1 MEKEKQ
7 YKNAGSAPHPPRS
20 ASPLRSSKNLGG
32 LSWLRWP
39 LEHYS
44 IMLLI
49 IAILFMLG
57 IYGMHI
63 MPKDEFPHATI
74 RQGVVVAVYPGATS
88 EEIEQQVARPLER
101 YLFTFGEVKRSKTTT
116 TSQNDM
122 CIAMVELNDDVNNKD
137 EVWSKIKHG
146 LNAFKSQLP
155 AGVLA
160 IVVNDDFGNTSALLI
175 AIESGQRSYRELR
188 EYSDNLSDRLR
199 RIPSVANVKL
209 FGEQKEQIS
218 LYVDRQRLQAY
229 GIGQQMLFSRLQSQ
243 GITTMSGSISDDD
256 QQVPIHVEATENSVE
271 EVANQ
276 IIFSDPATGNVVRVR
291 DVARVVREYDSNSSR
306 IEQDGHPCV
315 LLSMEM
321 TPGNNV
327 VQYGAEVD
335 RVLKEFR
342 ESELPD
348 DVTITR
354 IADKPKVVSMSITSF
369 LRDLLISMAVII
381 LVMMVLFPLRSAIVA
396 AITIPLSTF
405 VSVAIMYMVGIE
417 LNIVTLAALI
427 VVLGMIVDNA
437 IVVIDGYLEY
447 LGKGYEPK
455 EAAIESARQ
464 YFMPMMLATLCICA
478 IFYPFLITMK
488 GVFHDC
494 LEDFPWTITINLMV
508 SLVLAVT
515 VIPFLEVKIIK
526 KPQQQ
531 THPLPLPAVRGV
543 ITSAAEEPADS
554 PPSQRGAGGG
564 SITRWVQKTY
574 DGVLNK
580 TFRHPWLT
588 MLIGLGVILLS
599 LIIVPALKIRLFP
612 YADRD
617 QFAVEIFLPDGKGLK
632 ETEAVADSV
641 YRVLSNDERIT
652 GITSFIGCSSPR
664 FMDAY
669 APQMA
674 GKNYAQF
681 IVNTTSDKATLELL
695 ANYQP
700 QLSEAFPNAYVK
712 FKRLDYLSV
721 PELEYRF
728 YSDNLDSLHVVA
740 ERLMER
746 MREMPELEWVH
757 TDFLQPYPIIN
768 VELDPVASAQLGLT
782 RTTAAIALSATTS
795 DLRVGQIWERRQ
807 VGDHSSGMGDYELPI
822 VVKDHADI
830 TFSDIQNVG
839 IATPVTMLSGGLNTT
854 NSTVP
859 LRQVAK
865 VTPKWTESR
874 IMHRGGE
881 RCITVTA
888 QFKQGVFTSPVE
900 QRIASIMQ
908 REIKLPQG
916 VRCEVGGEIEYG
928 DEALPQIFGGIAIAM
943 LIVFFFLLFNFK
955 KYGITLVCM
964 VALALMIPGA
974 LIGLGLMNRAL
985 GLTSIFGLIT
995 LMGMIM
1001 RNEILIFEHANELV
1015 KRSLTPNPSPKERG
1029 VDTLASEEGNLQ
1041 DYSLPSPL
1049 GEGQGVRL
1057 YNEAVRQAAYDAG
1070 KRRMVPIFLTTAT
1083 TAVGVVPMIIAQS
1096 SFWMPVG
1103 VTIFAGGIG
1112 SLILVVTMLP
1122 VVYWKVNLK
1131 KKENPP
1137 PSPSL

>member
-1 MEKEKQ
+1 MKQ
-7 YKNAGSAPHPPRS
+7 MN
-20 ASPLRSSKNLGG
+20 
-32 LSWLRWP
+32 WLRWP

-44 IMLLI
+44 ISLLI
-49 IAILFMLG
+49 VGILFVLG
-57 IYGMHI
+57 IYGMYV
-63 MPKDEFPHATI
+63 MPKDEFPHTTI

-101 YLFTFGEVKRSKTTT
+101 YLFTFGEVKRAKTTT

-146 LNAFKSQLP
+146 LNAFKSSLP
-155 AGVLA
+155 SGVLA

-175 AIESGQRSYRELR
+175 AIESGQRSYRELKK
-188 EYSDNLSDRLR
+188 YSDDLSDRLR
-199 RIPSVANVKL
+199 RIPSVANVKM

-229 GIGQQMLFSRLQSQ
+229 GVGQQMLFSRLQAQ
-243 GITTMSGSISDDD
+243 GVTTISGSISDDD

-271 EVANQ
+271 EIANQ
-276 IIFSDPATGNVVRVR
+276 IIFSDPASGKVARVR
-291 DVARVVREYDSNSSR
+291 DVARVVREYDPNSSR

-321 TPGNNV
+321 TSGNNV
-327 VQYGAEVD
+327 VQYGREVD
-335 RVLKEFR
+335 EVLEEFR
-342 ESELPD
+342 ASELPD

-354 IADKPKVVSMSITSF
+354 IADKPKVVALSVSSF
-369 LRDLLISMAVII
+369 LRDLLISMAIII

-396 AITIPLSTF
+396 AVTIPLSTF
-405 VSVAIMYMVGIE
+405 VSVAIMYMAGIE
-417 LNIVTLAALI
+417 LNIMTLAALI

-464 YFMPMMLATLCICA
+464 YFMPMMLATICICA
-478 IFYPFLITMK
+478 IFFPFLITMK
-488 GVFHDC
+488 GTFLDA
-494 LEDFPWTITINLMV
+494 LQDFPWTITINLMV
-508 SLVLAVT
+508 SLILAVT
-515 VIPFLEVKIIK
+515 VIPFLETRLIK
-526 KPQQQ
+526 PGKVS
-531 THPLPLPAVRGV
+531 TDGNA
-543 ITSAAEEPADS
+543 ITK
-554 PPSQRGAGGG
+554 
-564 SITRWVQKTY
+564 WVQKTY
-574 DGVLNK
+574 NGILDK

-599 LIIVPALKIRLFP
+599 LMIVPTLKIRLFP

-617 QFAVEIFLPDGKGLK
+617 QFAVEIFLPDGKGMA
-632 ETEAVADSV
+632 ETTVVADSV
-641 YRVLSNDERIT
+641 RHVLEDDERIT
-652 GITSFIGCSSPR
+652 GITSFVGCSSPR

-681 IVNTTSDKATLELL
+681 IVNTTSDKATLDLL
-695 ANYQP
+695 AEYQP
-700 QLSEAFPNAYVK
+700 RLSEAFPDAYVK
-712 FKRLDYLSV
+712 FKRLDYMSV

-728 YSDNLDSLHVVA
+728 YGENLDSLHVVA
-740 ERLMER
+740 ERMMER

-768 VELDPVASAQLGLT
+768 VELDPVASAQLGIT
-782 RTTAAIALSATTS
+782 RTTAAMALSATSS
-795 DLRVGQIWERRQ
+795 DLRVGQLWE
-807 VGDHSSGMGDYELPI
+807 GDYELPI
-822 VVKDHADI
+822 VVRDNTDM
-830 TFSDIQNVG
+830 TYSDIENLG
-839 IATPVTMLSGGLNTT
+839 IATPVSMLSGSLNAT

-865 VTPKWTESR
+865 VSPKWSESR

-888 QFKQGVFTSPVE
+888 QFAQGVYTSPVE
-900 QRIASIMQ
+900 QRLAKMMQ
-908 REIKLPQG
+908 KEIQLPQG

-928 DEALPQIFGGIAIAM
+928 DEAMPQIIGGIIIAM

-955 KYGITLVCM
+955 KYGITFVCM
-964 VALALMIPGA
+964 AALALMIPGA
-974 LIGLGLMNRAL
+974 LIGLGMMDRAL

-1001 RNEILIFEHANELV
+1001 RNEILIFEHANDLV
-1015 KRSLTPNPSPKERG
+1015 KKFAPDGFPVG
-1029 VDTLASEEGNLQ
+1029 ASQ
-1041 DYSLPSPL
+1041 DYRR
-1049 GEGQGVRL
+1049 Q

-1112 SLILVVTMLP
+1112 SLIMVVTMLP
-1122 VVYWKVNLK
+1122 VTYWKVNLK
-1131 KKENPP
+1131 
-1137 PSPSL
+1137 